1 MAYCPDVIR
10 FYDKERKIAT
20 MRAKVSLQ
28 QPELA
33 KCLELSPSSLS
44 NLERGKEPL
53 RMKTYLLLDK
63 FLKENNIKMQIRT
76 LKPILRENLADHY
89 D

>member
-10 FYDKERKIAT
+10 FYDKERKIASLR
-20 MRAKVSLQ
+20 MRYKLK

-33 KCLELSPSSLS
+33 KCLDISTSSLS

-63 FLKENNIKMQIRT
+63 FIKENQYKMQIRT
-76 LKPILRENLADHY
+76 LKPILRDNIEDHY
-89 D
+89 K